1 MITFFANEYFQK
13 WERACLLNNQKKRS
27 IKVLRRISYFM
38 QLEVGKVVDGK
49 VSGIT
54 NFGAFIQLPEGKTGL
69 VHISEVA
76 EEYVKDIN
84 AHLKENQPVKV
95 KVISVDN
102 NGKISLSIKK
112 AIEFKPV
119 IRSNK
124 PVDVDW
130 NKGSHNELSFDE
142 KLAKFMKD
150 SDEKMH
156 DLKKSFESKR
166 GSGGYK
172 KSIPF

>member
-1 MITFFANEYFQK
+1 M
-13 WERACLLNNQKKRS
+13 L
-27 IKVLRRISYFM
+27 
-38 QLEVGKVVDGK
+38 LEVGKVVEGK

-102 NGKISLSIKK
+102 GKISLSIKK
-112 AIEFKPV
+112 AVENRPVFRSVKPMD
-119 IRSNK
+119 I
-124 PVDVDW
+124 DW
-130 NKGSHNELSFDE
+130 NKSGHENLSFDD

-166 GSGGYK
+166 GSGGYR